1 MKTLLGNLSTKVG
14 KVSYI
19 HHVEGTAFTMKQMI
33 MENFAL
39 GRELGVT
46 GTWDIHNVAWRSTD
60 NKTFNQV
67 DYTLFDGRHC
77 TNVCDV
83 RNMRGAEIESGH
95 FF

>member
-1 MKTLLGNLSTKVG
+1 
-14 KVSYI
+14 
-19 HHVEGTAFTMKQMI
+19 MKQMI

-95 FF
+95 FFLMRAKIRFKIKGRLRKVK